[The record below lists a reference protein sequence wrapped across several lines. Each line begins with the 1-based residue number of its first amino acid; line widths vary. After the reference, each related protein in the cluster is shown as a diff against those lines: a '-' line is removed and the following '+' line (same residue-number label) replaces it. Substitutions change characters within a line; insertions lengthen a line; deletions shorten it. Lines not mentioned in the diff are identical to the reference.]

1 MATYIMLAKWTEQGI
16 RTVKDTVSRSRDV
29 SMEFERRGI
38 QVKGLYWPQAGDID
52 VLLIAESADDRVVAA
67 ATLAVKSLGNVR
79 VETVR
84 AFDSAEM
91 EAIVRQL

>member
-16 RTVKDTVSRSRDV
+16 RTVKETVNRSHEV
-29 SMEFERRGI
+29 SAEFERRGI
-38 QVKGLYWPQAGDID
+38 RVKGLYWPQAGDID

-67 ATLAVKSLGNVR
+67 ATLAIKSLGNVR

-84 AFDSAEM
+84 AFDAAEM
-91 EAIVRQL
+91 QAIVDQL